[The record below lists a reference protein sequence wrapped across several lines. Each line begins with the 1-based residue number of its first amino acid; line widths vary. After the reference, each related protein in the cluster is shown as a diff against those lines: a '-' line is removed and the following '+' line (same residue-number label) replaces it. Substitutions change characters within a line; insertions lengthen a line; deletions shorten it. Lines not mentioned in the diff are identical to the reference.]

1 LGSTKPKEDLLR
13 EATNI
18 RELLKI
24 ILLMKLLPFSIE
36 KKMILMESTVFTFFI
51 LSLFPS
57 VFAIEVPSVDID
69 SLLKTADDLYKQ
81 AKYEEAIS
89 YYDRILDVEPDD
101 IEVLGKKGDAM
112 ASLGNSEQAV
122 VFYGKVIKIN
132 PEHVDFMGR
141 LYLDK
146 LLELEPQNVDA
157 LSKKGESLVIYYD
170 RLDEAISYFDRV
182 LEIEP
187 GNVNVLFNKG
197 EALFYYDE
205 YEEAIS
211 WYDKALKG
219 DPNHVGSL
227 SSKGYALAKLG
238 NFEQSDFYLNKALE
252 IDPTNAEVLYKKGSS
267 LLNEKNYD
275 DALSNFYQALKI
287 DPNHFQSEIK
297 INIVAKNFTYQD
309 LDGFVDVKVH
319 DSNGYL
325 VANFIV
331 RNIIYLDHKIVN
343 EIIDEWPVIQIVNR
357 DGKNYEVLQ
366 VKEDF
371 QVPSR
376 FLYGGAHYYGIYFP
390 DIRSDFNIMRATYWQ
405 FQVEKGDTVTLT
417 RTVFRPIQ

>member
-1 LGSTKPKEDLLR
+1 LVIYYDRLD
-13 EATNI
+13 EAI
-18 RELLKI
+18 SYFDRVLE
-24 ILLMKLLPFSIE
+24 IE
-36 KKMILMESTVFTFFI
+36 PGNVNV
-51 LSLFPS
+51 LFNKGEAL
-57 VFAIEVPSVDID
+57 FYYD
-69 SLLKTADDLYKQ
+69 
-81 AKYEEAIS
+81 KYEEAIS

-112 ASLGNSEQAV
+112 ASLGNSAQAV

-197 EALFYYDE
+197 EALFYYDK

-211 WYDKALKG
+211 Y
-219 DPNHVGSL
+219 VGSL

-287 DPNHFQSEIK
+287 DPNHFRSEIK
-297 INIVAKNFTYQD
+297 LNIVAKNFTYQD
-309 LDGFVDVKVH
+309 LDGFVEAKVH

-325 VANFIV
+325 VANFKV
-331 RNIIYLDHKIVN
+331 RNLEYLDHKIVN
-343 EIIDEWPVIQIVNR
+343 EILDEWPVIQIVNR

-366 VKEDF
+366 VKEDS
-371 QVPSR
+371 QVPAR
-376 FLYGGAHYYGIYFP
+376 HLFGGAHYYGIYFP
-390 DIRSDFNIMRATYWQ
+390 NIRSDFAIIHAVYWQ